1 MTFALGRPSIGRA
14 MLGEARKVI
23 ESCGY
28 HRRDGELADAE
39 EGLKGC

>member
-1 MTFALGRPSIGRA
+1 
-14 MLGEARKVI
+14 MLGVDRAAVAEAREVI